1 MEPDVRVISIGA
13 LAANPIWQEK
23 SPVRAG
29 HATTVLIRAGMPGG
43 RGADAVRT
51 IVVDPGLP
59 PEILSARLAERA
71 NCRPEDVTHVFL
83 TSFRPELRRGI
94 TLFDRATWWIAEGE
108 RESVGVPL
116 AAAAKRALEAQ
127 DREAAGAIQ
136 QELAILQRC
145 QPAPDHL
152 ADRVDLFPLPGVT
165 PGLTGVIIS
174 GARHT
179 TLITGDAVPTADH
192 LAEGKLFNPAVDVDL
207 ARASFEEAV
216 EIADLIIPGR
226 DNVFVNQTKKAF

>member
-1 MEPDVRVISIGA
+1 MISIGA
-13 LAANPIWQEK
+13 LAANAIWNEK
-23 SPVRAG
+23 APVRAG
-29 HATTVLIRAGMPGG
+29 HSTSVLIRADAPSGRPGDPP
-43 RGADAVRT
+43 RV
-51 IVVDPGLP
+51 ILVDPGLP
-59 PEILSARLAERA
+59 PDALAARLAERA
-71 NCRPEDVTHVFL
+71 NCTPEQVTHVFL

-94 TLFDRATWWIAEGE
+94 TLFERATWWIGE
-108 RESVGVPL
+108 REREAVGVPL
-116 AAAAKRALEAQ
+116 AAAAKRAMEAQ

-165 PGLTGVIIS
+165 PGLTGLIIS
-174 GARHT
+174 GLRHT
-179 TLITGDAVPTADH
+179 TLITGDAIPTADH
-192 LAEGKLFNPAVDVDL
+192 LAEGKLFNPTVDVEQ

-226 DNVFVNQTKKAF
+226 DNWFVNQTKKAF